1 MTPPITPHIDLYPKS
16 AGNFWESCSTHNG
29 QTTKRYSIALQRCKS
44 GIAVYKTVLEE
55 GGVRWQVFSA
65 HLFNQYYKRFLQDK
79 FDEPLHKKEI
89 IQEFMLYN
97 ILKLL
102 AFTISSC
109 KYLVFF
115 IYLYLNNQP
124 VDISAL
130 LG

>member
-1 MTPPITPHIDLYPKS
+1 M
-16 AGNFWESCSTHNG
+16 
-29 QTTKRYSIALQRCKS
+29 
-44 GIAVYKTVLEE
+44 YKTVLEE